1 MPMPI
6 RFWKLSGAGNDFVL
20 VEGPLPS
27 VRAKALARRLC
38 DRREG
43 VGADGLLVAERER
56 VRYLNADGSD
66 AFCGNGAR
74 CAAWWLE
81 RRGWGG
87 AAFTLSGTPV
97 RAAVAATSGRVRM
110 PDATP
115 VRRLIVRADGKSWD
129 VRFLDTGVPHAVV
142 AVPAA
147 ALGGFPVTRAGRALR
162 RHKAFGRDGTN
173 VDFVARVRGG
183 LALRT
188 YERGVEDET
197 LACGTGAVAAA
208 LAVAAPRT
216 PGRSRRVRVRAL
228 GGALEVT
235 FSPRKDG
242 GFSDVWLEGPV
253 KQTFTGEV
261 IP

>member
-1 MPMPI
+1 MPRPI
-6 RFWKLSGAGNDFVL
+6 RFWKLSGAGNDFIL
-20 VEGPLPS
+20 VEGPLAAP
-27 VRAKALARRLC
+27 RARALARRLC
-38 DRREG
+38 GRREG
-43 VGADGLLVAERER
+43 VGADGLLVAERGR

-74 CAAWWLE
+74 CAAWWLS

-87 AAFTLSGTPV
+87 ASFSLSGVPV
-97 RAAVAATSGRVRM
+97 KAAVASASGRVRM

-115 VRRLIVRADGKSWD
+115 VRRLKVRAAGRAWD

-142 AVPAA
+142 AVTAA
-147 ALGGFPVTRAGRALR
+147 ALGSFPVAGVGRALR
-162 RHKAFGRDGTN
+162 RHKAFGRAGTN
-173 VDFVARVRGG
+173 VDFVARAGRG

-208 LAVAAPRT
+208 LASSGGRPDRT
-216 PGRSRRVRVRAL
+216 RVRAL
-228 GGALEVT
+228 GGTLTVT

-242 GFSDVWLEGPV
+242 GFTDVWLEGPV
-253 KQTFTGEV
+253 RQTFTGEV
-261 IP
+261 TL

>member
-1 MPMPI
+1 MPRPI
-6 RFWKLSGAGNDFVL
+6 RFAKLSGAGNDFVL
-20 VEGPLPS
+20 LEGPMTAA
-27 VRAKALARRLC
+27 RARALARRLC
-38 DRREG
+38 DRRDG
-43 VGADGLLVAERER
+43 VGADGLLVAERGR
-56 VRYLNADGSD
+56 VSYLNADGSD

-74 CAAWWLE
+74 CAAWWLK

-87 AAFTLSGTPV
+87 TSFALSGTSV
-97 RAAVAATSGRVRM
+97 RAAVAAASGRVRM
-110 PDATP
+110 PDAGP
-115 VRRLIVRADGKSWD
+115 VQRLKVRAEGRSWD

-142 AVPAA
+142 AVKASSLDA
-147 ALGGFPVTRAGRALR
+147 FPVVRVGRALR
-162 RHKAFGRDGTN
+162 RHRAFGRAGTN
-173 VDFVARVRGG
+173 VDFAAHVRGG

-208 LAVAAPRT
+208 LAL
-216 PGRSRRVRVRAL
+216 GRSRRVRVRAL
-228 GGALEVT
+228 GGALQVT

-261 IP
+261 TL